1 MRGGNSFTLHV
12 HCIGGLEIKSPSPFR
27 SKWRE
32 RKDEKM
38 LSHRGRRETLLESNR
53 GWQWKRKWAA
63 GPRVRTEAEEHLRIC
78 KKAPFESCPSL
89 LCRETPATSH
99 WVPPSPSSS
108 CAPLPSTP
116 LLTTL
121 ICYDGGVTTNISDS
135 REILL
140 SLLSRWGDGVGPHGE
155 CKHHL
160 PHVRPSQAPLHA
172 QLTTTLRH
180 RS

>member
-1 MRGGNSFTLHV
+1 MRGGNPFTLHV

-32 RKDEKM
+32 RNDEKM

-63 GPRVRTEAEEHLRIC
+63 GPRVGTEAEEHLRIC

-89 LCRETPATSH
+89 LCRETLATSH
-99 WVPPSPSSS
+99 WVPPSQSSS

-121 ICYDGGVTTNISDS
+121 ICYDRRGHHQHLRFQGDFAFPAQQVRGWS
-135 REILL
+135 RAT
-140 SLLSRWGDGVGPHGE
+140 WGM
-155 CKHHL
+155 
-160 PHVRPSQAPLHA
+160 
-172 QLTTTLRH
+172 
-180 RS
+180 